1 MGKNIFGLVLA
12 TGLAAMAQVQ
22 VPSATPSEPAQ
33 LLSPEQLDNLVA
45 PVALYPDQLLSQVLA
60 ASTYPLEI
68 VEAQQWLQRNGN
80 LPGTQLMDAA
90 KQQNWDPSVQAMVAF
105 PDAMALLTR
114 DVQWT
119 TALGNAFL
127 AQQADVMNAIQEMR
141 ARAQNNG
148 RLVNT
153 PQQTVTTQAQDGQSA
168 IAIQPANPQVM
179 YVPSYNP
186 DYVWGPP
193 AAGYYPQLGY
203 PSNSVGV
210 WFGRAINIASY
221 FAGFASLLGGFGG
234 WGWVLNWLTHS
245 LFLNGLFFNLFG
257 FHGGAGYGGGYG
269 GFGGGGYA
277 ARSVWVHDPGHRLGV
292 PYPNRVLASRF
303 GGGFHTA
310 NAGFASRG
318 GFGAH
323 ETFGSHEAFA
333 SHGFATQG
341 LMASRG
347 SVGNGWHSASEGRSF
362 EGRAPEGRA
371 FAGEGRSFA
380 GSSARSFGNSFG
392 GSTSRGFAGN
402 TGNFGSSRGWTSPG
416 GSSFLSPGRSSER
429 SGGTQQFAQA
439 RSSERFS
446 APRES
451 AQHFSEPR
459 GSSHGFKESGGSH
472 FSSGHGSGGHGGGHG
487 SGGHSHGGGGHHK

>member
-1 MGKNIFGLVLA
+1 MGKKIFGLVLA
-12 TGLAAMAQVQ
+12 TGLAAMAQAPNAV
-22 VPSATPSEPAQ
+22 PSEPAQ
-33 LLSPEQLDNLVA
+33 LLSTAELDNLVA

-68 VEAQQWLQRNGN
+68 VEAQQWRQRNGS
-80 LPGTQLMDAA
+80 LQGSQLMDAA
-90 KQQNWDPSVQAMVAF
+90 KRQNWDASVQAMVAF

-141 ARAQNNG
+141 SRAQNNG

-153 PQQTVTTQAQDGQSA
+153 PQQTVTAQSQDGQSA
-168 IAIQPANPQVM
+168 IAIQPASPQVM

-203 PSNSVGV
+203 PSDSLGV
-210 WFGRAINIASY
+210 WFGRAVNVASY
-221 FAGFASLLGGFGG
+221 FAGFAGLLGGFGG
-234 WGWVLNWLTHS
+234 WGWALNWLTHS

-257 FHGGAGYGGGYG
+257 FHGGGGLGSGFGG

-292 PYPNRVLASRF
+292 PYPNHVVASRF
-303 GGGFHTA
+303 GGGFHAA
-310 NAGFASRG
+310 NAGFASHG

-323 ETFGSHEAFA
+323 ETFGSREASA

-347 SVGNGWHSASEGRSF
+347 SFGNGWHTASEGRALS
-362 EGRAPEGRA
+362 GG
-371 FAGEGRSFA
+371 GSFA
-380 GSSARSFGNSFG
+380 GSSGRSFGNSFS
-392 GSTSRGFAGN
+392 GSFSSSTARGFSGN
-402 TGNFGSSRGWTSPG
+402 TGNYGSSRGWTSPG
-416 GSSFLSPGRSSER
+416 GGSSFLSRGLSSER
-429 SGGTQQFAQA
+429 SGGTQQFAQS
-439 RSSERFS
+439 RSSERFGERFS

-451 AQHFSEPR
+451 AQHFSAPR
-459 GSSHGFKESGGSH
+459 SSSHGSG
-472 FSSGHGSGGHGGGHG
+472 GHGSGGHGGSGHS
-487 SGGHSHGGGGHHK
+487 SGGHSHGGGGHRK

>member
-1 MGKNIFGLVLA
+1 MGKRIFGLVLA
-12 TGLAAMAQVQ
+12 SGLAAMAQVPNA
-22 VPSATPSEPAQ
+22 VPSEPPQ

-80 LPGTQLMDAA
+80 LQGSQLMDAA
-90 KQQNWDPSVQAMVAF
+90 KQQNWDASVQAMVAF

-127 AQQADVMNAIQEMR
+127 AHQADVMNAIQEMR

-153 PQQTVTTQAQDGQSA
+153 PQQTITTQAQDGQSA

-186 DYVWGPP
+186 EYVWGPP

-203 PSNSVGV
+203 PSNSLGV
-210 WFGRAINIASY
+210 WFGRAVNIASY
-221 FAGFASLLGGFGG
+221 FAGFAGLLGGFGG
-234 WGWVLNWLTHS
+234 WGWALNWLTHS

-257 FHGGAGYGGGYG
+257 FHGGAGYGG

-292 PYPNRVLASRF
+292 PYPNRVVANRF

-318 GFGAH
+318 GFG
-323 ETFGSHEAFA
+323 
-333 SHGFATQG
+333 
-341 LMASRG
+341 
-347 SVGNGWHSASEGRSF
+347 NGWHTAT
-362 EGRAPEGRA
+362 
-371 FAGEGRSFA
+371 EGRSFA
-380 GSSARSFGNSFG
+380 GESAARSFGNSFS

-416 GSSFLSPGRSSER
+416 GSSFLSSGRLSGR

-439 RSSERFS
+439 RSPERFS

-451 AQHFSEPR
+451 AQHFSAPR
-459 GSSHGFKESGGSH
+459 GSSRGSGGSGGSH
-472 FSSGHGSGGHGGGHG
+472 FSGGHGSGGHGGGGGHG
-487 SGGHSHGGGGHHK
+487 SGGHSHGGGGHRK

>member
-1 MGKNIFGLVLA
+1 MGKKIFGLVLA
-12 TGLAAMAQVQ
+12 TGLAAMAQA
-22 VPSATPSEPAQ
+22 PSAVPSEPPQ

-68 VEAQQWLQRNGN
+68 VEAQQWLQRNAN
-80 LPGTQLMDAA
+80 LQGSQLMDAA
-90 KQQNWDPSVQAMVAF
+90 KQQNWDASVQAMVAF

-127 AQQADVMNAIQEMR
+127 AQQADVMNAIQRMR

-153 PQQTVTTQAQDGQSA
+153 PQQTITTQAQDGQSA

-193 AAGYYPQLGY
+193 ASGYYPQLGY
-203 PSNSVGV
+203 PSDSLGV
-210 WFGRAINIASY
+210 WFGRAVNIASY
-221 FAGFASLLGGFGG
+221 FAGFAGLLGGFGG
-234 WGWVLNWLTHS
+234 WGWALNWLTHS

-257 FHGGAGYGGGYG
+257 FHGGAGYGGYG

-277 ARSVWVHDPGHRLGV
+277 ARSIWVHDPGHRLGV
-292 PYPNRVLASRF
+292 PYPNRIVASRF
-303 GGGFHTA
+303 GGGFDTA

-318 GFGAH
+318 
-323 ETFGSHEAFA
+323 
-333 SHGFATQG
+333 GFATQG

-347 SVGNGWHSASEGRSF
+347 SFGNGWHTATEGRSF
-362 EGRAPEGRA
+362 EGRS
-371 FAGEGRSFA
+371 GEGRSFA
-380 GSSARSFGNSFG
+380 GESAGRAFGSSFS

-402 TGNFGSSRGWTSPG
+402 TGNLGSSRGWTSPG
-416 GSSFLSPGRSSER
+416 GSR

-439 RSSERFS
+439 RSSERFGDRFS

-451 AQHFSEPR
+451 AQHFSAPR
-459 GSSHGFKESGGSH
+459 GSSRGSGGSH
-472 FSSGHGSGGHGGGHG
+472 FSGGHGSGGHGGGGGHG
-487 SGGHSHGGGGHHK
+487 SGGHSHGGGGHRK